1 MNAQQRDQLAQPED
15 ASGNTDT
22 SQILEQLEKFMKC
35 EISKFEDERY
45 TVNETPKKTAFEMNY
60 IKEVQSLLRKILDN
74 YIHYKN
80 EEKITRDKLAQE
92 LKAYKELNIED
103 FLTGDDYTEN
113 DKKYIRL
120 LSTIENRNNREE
132 EAING
137 INRKLESTLSELDG
151 KLKEIV
157 DLDYVKKLLNVDCK
171 LLTDL
176 NDIRINLNKITKEED
191 LKREAGTSISDEE
204 QQNIIDQTRE
214 LENSRETILKNIVLA
229 AENKSDYEETK
240 GLTILKSHVDSLERK
255 TIELNKELILQTSNV
270 VDQRRQVELDFER
283 SKDSDKRYYIS
294 QIEQYRKKKKAIK
307 EELERNDDY
316 DEELKGKNNPDFKN
330 DIINYFDTSNKDT
343 FYEEVEREIINNKN
357 AIMQSGGDSSAS
369 SSDGESDGP
378 PPSMGSV
385 GSLPIGN
392 SPISIKTLVKKII
405 NIFPDT
411 EGKPSL
417 PPSESKETSEE
428 EVDGVDDL
436 PPSPE
441 TEETSEEDKKS
452 KLVLAIASNE
462 DLTREKEVPR
472 KKVIKKTEIAI
483 AIAAN
488 EEINKN
494 AAFETKMKQ
503 LEDQLTASIAKD
515 KEHER
520 EVKSKLE
527 LLQKIQSKRKTFFD
541 YHAYLTQTVGNTI
554 ISDFN
559 SENDNTKDFLTNLIT
574 NPLATDI
581 TISDDIDNY
590 ATNAFD
596 GFMPPT
602 SPPSP
607 PPSPPPSEEG
617 PPTYDE
623 TFP

>member
-22 SQILEQLEKFMKC
+22 SRILEQLEKFIKC
-35 EISKFEDERY
+35 EISDFEDERY
-45 TVNETPKKTAFEMNY
+45 TVDETRMKTVFEMKS
-60 IKEVQSLLRKILDN
+60 IKRIQTILKIILDN
-74 YIHYKN
+74 YKSYKN
-80 EEKITRDKLAQE
+80 EENITREEVASE
-92 LKAYKELNIED
+92 LEAYKKLNIEE
-103 FLTGDDYTEN
+103 FLTGYEYTEN
-113 DKKYIRL
+113 DKKYITL
-120 LSTIENRNNREE
+120 LSTIENRNNRAQD
-132 EAING
+132 AING
-137 INRKLESTLSELDG
+137 INEELEIFLNELED

-157 DLDYVKKLLNVDCK
+157 DLDYVKKLLNIDCQ

-176 NDIRINLNKITKEED
+176 NNIRKELNRITKEET
-191 LKREAGTSISDEE
+191 LKREAGTTISDED
-204 QQNIIDQTRE
+204 QQKIIDQTKE
-214 LENSRETILKNIVLA
+214 LENSRQIILKNIVSS
-229 AENKSDYEETK
+229 AENKSDYRETK
-240 GLTILKSHVDSLERK
+240 GLTILQSHVNGLEDKSRDFEPTVSLR
-255 TIELNKELILQTSNV
+255 IRNV
-270 VDQRRQVELDFER
+270 VDKRRQVKLDFQGIQ
-283 SKDSDKRYYIS
+283 DSDKRYYIL

-307 EELERNDDY
+307 EELERNDEY
-316 DEELKGKNNPDFKN
+316 DEELKEKNNPDFKN

-357 AIMQSGGDSSAS
+357 AIMHGGDDTSGS
-369 SSDGESDGP
+369 SSDGESYENVRGAP
-378 PPSMGSV
+378 PPRSDE

-411 EGKPSL
+411 EGKPS
-417 PPSESKETSEE
+417 ESKETSEE

-441 TEETSEEDKKS
+441 TEETNEEDKKS
-452 KLVLAIASNE
+452 KLALAIASNE

-494 AAFETKMKQ
+494 AAFERKMKQ
-503 LEDQLTASIAKD
+503 LEDQLKASIAKD
-515 KEHER
+515 QEHER

-541 YHAYLTQTVGNTI
+541 YHADLTQTVGNTI
-554 ISDFN
+554 ILDFN

-574 NPLATDI
+574 NPIATDI

-590 ATNAFD
+590 ATNALD

-607 PPSPPPSEEG
+607 PPSPPPSE
-617 PPTYDE
+617 
-623 TFP
+623 